1 MSAGLS
7 KEDLELLRKY
17 DTPTVCNAIEC
28 FKVRPQNTGYMGS
41 RIKCNFPEMPPMV
54 GYASTATY
62 RSDLPSREGDVY
74 ETIDNQVD
82 TFKDLPGPT
91 VVVYQDL
98 DDPPVAATF
107 GDVMCSCFQA
117 FGAVG
122 LVTSGGARDL
132 EQVRE
137 LGFQTFSSGAICA
150 HAYSHTLEINGPVR
164 VGGITVFAGD
174 LIHGD
179 ANGVTTIPN
188 DIASEMAHVLED
200 YAAAEAVVLNYA
212 KSGSVTPKGL
222 GEARAECKRMIDAIA
237 ERVAKK

>member
-1 MSAGLS
+1 MAAGLS

-28 FKVRPQNTGYMGS
+28 FKVRPQNTGYMDS
-41 RIKCNFPEMPPMV
+41 RIRCNFPEMPPMV

-62 RSDLPSREGDVY
+62 RSDLPVREGDVY
-74 ETIDNQVD
+74 ETLDNQVE
-82 TFKDLPGPT
+82 TFKDLPGPA
-91 VVVYQDL
+91 VVVFQDL
-98 DDPPVAATF
+98 DDPTVAATF
-107 GDVMCSCFQA
+107 GDVMCTCFQA

-122 LVTSGGARDL
+122 LVTSGAARDL

-137 LGFQTFSSGAICA
+137 IGFPTFSNGAICA
-150 HAYSHTLEINGPVR
+150 HAYSHTLDINIPVR
-164 VGGITVFAGD
+164 VGGITVFTGD

-179 ANGVTTIPN
+179 CNGITTIPN
-188 DIASEMAHVLED
+188 AIASDMAHVLED

-222 GEARAECKRMIDAIA
+222 GEARAECKRMIGAIA
-237 ERVAKK
+237 EQVAKK